1 MVQLSEHFG
10 TVDGRKQSEWSR
22 LQKQFAEKR
31 IDDKRQKQ
39 QEDQDKENI
48 EMFGHGMVVA
58 TELQIIQ
65 FKAKL
70 DTYDTATVE
79 ALMENQKQLDAVR
92 DKIEA
97 ILERAYV
104 MDDGRRVFKTEDG
117 KQVFDENGKEIS
129 AEELDPDL
137 IDSGKPKWEEVK
149 AKMELKQSLEA
160 ERTEILEFQEKV
172 DAARERVSEGDITE
186 AELEEL
192 DAELLDLMPS
202 AVRSQIP
209 ELGAAENVKNA
220 ELSEASPAAPK
231 SDSVVSHNS
240 NSGPAPI

>member
-10 TVDGRKQSEWSR
+10 SVDGRKKSEWVR
-22 LQKQFAEKR
+22 LQKQFVEKR

-39 QEDQDKENI
+39 QEDRDKENI
-48 EMFGHGMVVA
+48 EMFGQGMVVA

-70 DTYDTATVE
+70 DTYDTATVA
-79 ALMENQKQLDAVR
+79 ALMENQQQLDAVR

-97 ILERAYV
+97 MLERAYV
-104 MDDGRRVFKTEDG
+104 MDDGRRVFKTKDG
-117 KQVFDENGKEIS
+117 AQVFDEFGVEVS
-129 AEELDPDL
+129 SDELDFDL
-137 IDSGKPKWEEVK
+137 IDSEKTTWEEFST
-149 AKMELKQSLEA
+149 AIELDQTLQS
-160 ERTEILEFQEKV
+160 ERSEVLEFQEKV
-172 DAARERVSEGDITE
+172 DAARERVSDGDITK

-202 AVRSQIP
+202 AVRSHIS
-209 ELGAAENVKNA
+209 ELSAAENVQNTA
-220 ELSEASPAAPK
+220 LNGARPATPK
-231 SDSVVSHNS
+231 SDPVVNHNS